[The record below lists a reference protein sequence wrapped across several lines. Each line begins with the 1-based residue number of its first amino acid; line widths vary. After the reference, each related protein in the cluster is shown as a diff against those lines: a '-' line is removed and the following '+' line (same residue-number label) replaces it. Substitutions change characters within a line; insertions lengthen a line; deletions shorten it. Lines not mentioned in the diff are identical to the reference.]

1 MSSNE
6 MNKISIILKRKNL
19 VGTESMDLSSAKE
32 VKNHDFEKSI
42 LGILLKYDFVTRF
55 SETEDSY

>member
-1 MSSNE
+1 M
-6 MNKISIILKRKNL
+6 
-19 VGTESMDLSSAKE
+19 VGTESMDLSSAKV

-42 LGILLKYDFVTRF
+42 LGILLKDDFVTRF